1 MSKTDYLCIWKVFR
15 MNKRQKYILIQ
26 ITILLVFLAAVA
38 LYASAKTN
46 HLACKLAEGY
56 QIRGVDVSHY
66 QGNIDWK
73 TLAGEDIEFAFIKA
87 TEGSGHIDS
96 KFAENWLAANDTDLK
111 VGAYHFFSF
120 DSPAETQAKLYI
132 ETVGDLAGNLIPVVD
147 IEFYGDKFSNPPDEE
162 ELVAEL
168 KTMLALLEE
177 EYGVKPMVY
186 TTYTFY
192 YKYLDGEIDG
202 YPLWI
207 RNVYFS
213 PNLDMRGEWTFWQYT
228 DQAVLGGYSGAEEH
242 IDLNVF
248 YGSLDKLDE
257 YMIWE

>member
-1 MSKTDYLCIWKVFR
+1 MEKKH
-15 MNKRQKYILIQ
+15 KYRFTQIGIILV
-26 ITILLVFLAAVA
+26 LLTVII

-46 HLACKLAEGY
+46 YLACKLAESYGV
-56 QIRGVDVSHY
+56 RGVDVSHY
-66 QGNIDWK
+66 QGDINWNV
-73 TLAGEDIEFAFIKA
+73 LAGEDIDFAFIKA
-87 TEGSGHIDS
+87 TEGSGHVDTR
-96 KFAENWLAANDTDLK
+96 FYENWEGADATDLK
-111 VGAYHFFSF
+111 IGAYHFFSF
-120 DSPAETQAKLYI
+120 DSPAETQAQLYM
-132 ETVGDLAGNLIPVVD
+132 ETVGDLSGNLIPVVD
-147 IEFYGDKFSNPPDEE
+147 IEFYGDKFSNPPEEE

-228 DQAVLGGYSGAEEH
+228 DQAVFDGYSGAEEH
-242 IDLNVF
+242 IDMNVF
-248 YGSLDKLDE
+248 YGSLDELDE
-257 YMIWE
+257 YVIWE

>member
-1 MSKTDYLCIWKVFR
+1 MCKEESRVN
-15 MNKRQKYILIQ
+15 NKRQYRIIQ
-26 ITILLVFLAAVA
+26 IAFLLVVLVA
-38 LYASAKTN
+38 IVLYASAKTN
-46 HLACKLAEGY
+46 YLACRLAEGY
-56 QIRGVDVSHY
+56 EVQGVDVSHY
-66 QGNIDWK
+66 QGSINWNI
-73 TLAGEDIEFAFIKA
+73 LAEEQIEFAFIKA
-87 TEGSGHIDS
+87 TEGSGHVDT
-96 KFAENWLAANDTDLK
+96 KFYENWEAAEATDLK

-120 DSPAETQAKLYI
+120 DSPAETQAQLYI
-132 ETVGDLAGNLIPVVD
+132 ETVGSLSGKLIPVVD
-147 IEFYGDKFSNPPDEE
+147 IEFYGDKFSNPPEEE

-192 YKYLDGEIDG
+192 YKYLDGEIDD

-213 PNLDMRGEWTFWQYT
+213 PNLDMRKEWTFWQYT
-228 DQAVLGGYSGAEEH
+228 DQAVLEGYSGAEEH

-248 YGSLDKLDE
+248 YGSLDELDE
-257 YMIWE
+257 YVIWE

>member
-1 MSKTDYLCIWKVFR
+1 MEKKNSKYR
-15 MNKRQKYILIQ
+15 MIQSVILV
-26 ITILLVFLAAVA
+26 LLPVA
-38 LYASAKTN
+38 IVLYVSAKEN
-46 HLACKLAEGY
+46 HLACKPAEGY
-56 QIRGVDVSHY
+56 EVRGVDVSHY

-73 TLAGEDIEFAFIKA
+73 KLAGEDIDFAFIKA
-87 TEGSGHIDS
+87 TEGSGHVDTG
-96 KFAENWLAANDTDLK
+96 FYENWEAANATELK

-120 DSPAETQAKLYI
+120 DSPAETQAQLYI
-132 ETVGDLAGNLIPVVD
+132 DTVGDLSGNLIPVVD

-162 ELVAEL
+162 DLVKEL
-168 KTMLALLEE
+168 KTMLTLLEA

-192 YKYLDGEIDG
+192 YKYLAGELDG

-213 PNLDMRGEWTFWQYT
+213 PNLDMRGKWTFWQYT
-228 DQAVLGGYSGAEEH
+228 DQAVLNGYSGAEEN

-248 YGSLDKLDE
+248 YGSLEDLDE
-257 YMIWE
+257 YVIWE

>member
-1 MSKTDYLCIWKVFR
+1 MKKKNIKRRWIPVAMIVLLLGIIAIWFFTYR
-15 MNKRQKYILIQ
+15 DE
-26 ITILLVFLAAVA
+26 LATQ
-38 LYASAKTN
+38 LAS
-46 HLACKLAEGY
+46 GY
-56 QIRGVDVSHY
+56 EVQGVDVSHY
-66 QGNIDWK
+66 QGDIDWEI
-73 TLAGEDIEFAFIKA
+73 LAGEDIDFAFIKA
-87 TEGSGHIDS
+87 TEGSGHVDTR
-96 KFAENWLAANDTDLK
+96 FYENWEGADATDLK
-111 VGAYHFFSF
+111 IGAYHFFSF
-120 DSPAETQAKLYI
+120 DSPAETQAQLYI
-132 ETVGDLAGNLIPVVD
+132 ETVGDLSGNLIPVVD
-147 IEFYGDKFSNPPDEE
+147 IEFYGDKFSNAPEEE

-228 DQAVLGGYSGAEEH
+228 DQAVIDGYSGAEEH
-242 IDLNVF
+242 IDMNVF
-248 YGSLDKLDE
+248 YGNLDELDE
-257 YMIWE
+257 YVIWE

>member
-1 MSKTDYLCIWKVFR
+1 MKKKSIRNR
-15 MNKRQKYILIQ
+15 MIPVVVVCLILVVITTYII
-26 ITILLVFLAAVA
+26 
-38 LYASAKTN
+38 AKN
-46 HLACKLAEGY
+46 NDLACKLAESY
-56 QIRGVDVSHY
+56 EVRGVDVSHY
-66 QGNIDWK
+66 QGDIDWE
-73 TLAGEDIEFAFIKA
+73 TLAGENIDFAFIKA
-87 TEGSGHIDS
+87 TEGSGHVDTR
-96 KFAENWLAANDTDLK
+96 FYENWESADATDLK
-111 VGAYHFFSF
+111 IGAYHFFSF
-120 DSPAETQAKLYI
+120 DSPAETQAQLYI
-132 ETVGDLAGNLIPVVD
+132 ETVGDLSGNLIPVVD
-147 IEFYGDKFSNPPDEE
+147 IEFYGDKFSNPLEEE

-213 PNLDMRGEWTFWQYT
+213 PNLDMCGEWTFWQYT
-228 DQAVLGGYSGAEEH
+228 DQAVLNGYSGAEEN

-248 YGSLDKLDE
+248 YGSLDELDE
-257 YMIWE
+257 YVI

>member
-1 MSKTDYLCIWKVFR
+1 MTKKKIRYRL
-15 MNKRQKYILIQ
+15 LQ
-26 ITILLVFLAAVA
+26 IAVLLVLLVA
-38 LYASAKTN
+38 IVIYTSARDN
-46 HLACKLAEGY
+46 RLACRIASGY
-56 QIRGVDVSHY
+56 QVHGIDVSHY
-66 QGNIDWK
+66 QGEINWEVLEK
-73 TLAGEDIEFAFIKA
+73 QGLECAFIKA
-87 TEGSGHIDS
+87 TEGSGHVDTR
-96 KFAENWLAANDTDLK
+96 FYENWEAADATDVK

-120 DSPAETQAKLYI
+120 DSPAETQAQLYI
-132 ETVGDLAGNLIPVVD
+132 ESVGDLSGNLIPVVD
-147 IEFYGDKFSNPPDEE
+147 IEFYGDKFSNPPEEE

-228 DQAVLGGYSGAEEH
+228 DQAVFEGYSGAEEH
-242 IDLNVF
+242 IDMNVF
-248 YGSLDKLDE
+248 YGSLDELDE
-257 YMIWE
+257 YVIWE